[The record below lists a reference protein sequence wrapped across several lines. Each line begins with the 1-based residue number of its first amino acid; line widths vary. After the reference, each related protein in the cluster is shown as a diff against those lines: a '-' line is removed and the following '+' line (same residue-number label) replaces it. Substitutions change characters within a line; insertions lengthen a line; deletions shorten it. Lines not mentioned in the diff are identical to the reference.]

1 MLDTFQ
7 IDHHPDEGPSYITE
21 KRPHH
26 MTSQR
31 KLQFLADLMAEP
43 VIEWNSSLV
52 ITRLN
57 QAARAWVHPTG
68 TDWIGQPLLNLMAT
82 PEQFELMKQ
91 QLSSTGSG
99 WVTCPANQGQ
109 RAYWS
114 WLILKDSANRIDGGI
129 AIITDSEPAT
139 QLTPPL
145 PPDQFVPTE
154 DLSSTLNAIPAN
166 VALVDQ
172 AGRIQLVNE
181 HWQRFGRA
189 NNFDDV
195 RSGLGCNYLE
205 ICHKSAATVPQAA
218 EAYRLIKQALEFQ
231 LSSYQLEYPCHGPD
245 GKRWFRMLIAPVN
258 LQGQTFALIM
268 HLDTTEKHLAG
279 DALRKSEARYRSLI
293 AATAQSVWT
302 TQDNGQMVGDQ
313 PSWRALTGQSVDDI
327 QGWGWLEAI
336 HPADREQLQQVWSYA
351 LETKSLLSV
360 EHRVRIASGEYRSFA
375 VRAVPM
381 TDEAG
386 KVDEWVGTHTDIT
399 DQKRALDELK
409 KAETQLRHSQRME
422 AVGRLAGGVAHD
434 FNNLLMVISGYAD
447 LVANKLG
454 KTHTLYRFL
463 EEIRQA
469 SRSASG
475 VTRQLLAFSRKQDQ
489 QLKSLNLTDVVT
501 QLHKLLRRV
510 IGEDIQLVTSLAN
523 DTVPVLVDPAQIEQV
538 VLNLVVNARDAMP
551 GGGTLTLQT
560 ENVVRTTEE
569 QTLHFTIPPGNYVGL
584 IVTDTGCG
592 MDETVLERI
601 YEPFFTTKE
610 AHKGTGLGLSTV
622 YGIVQQSNGYIL
634 VESQPG
640 TGTRFTV
647 LLPQTPGLE
656 RHQVTEEPVVPTD
669 SSNTTIL
676 VVEDEDSV
684 RIMVREVL
692 TLWGYHVLEAT
703 SGEAAVK
710 LIAQHHDQIDL
721 VLTDVVMSGMSG
733 VNLVQH
739 IRENHPAVKVL
750 FMSGYIADASDA
762 VGIASQLDN
771 FISKPF
777 TPLVLVK
784 AIQTVLNQSEK

>member
-1 MLDTFQ
+1 
-7 IDHHPDEGPSYITE
+7 
-21 KRPHH
+21 
-26 MTSQR
+26 
-31 KLQFLADLMAEP
+31 
-43 VIEWNSSLV
+43 
-52 ITRLN
+52 
-57 QAARAWVHPTG
+57 
-68 TDWIGQPLLNLMAT
+68 
-82 PEQFELMKQ
+82 
-91 QLSSTGSG
+91 
-99 WVTCPANQGQ
+99 
-109 RAYWS
+109 
-114 WLILKDSANRIDGGI
+114 
-129 AIITDSEPAT
+129 
-139 QLTPPL
+139 
-145 PPDQFVPTE
+145 
-154 DLSSTLNAIPAN
+154 
-166 VALVDQ
+166 
-172 AGRIQLVNE
+172 
-181 HWQRFGRA
+181 
-189 NNFDDV
+189 
-195 RSGLGCNYLE
+195 
-205 ICHKSAATVPQAA
+205 
-218 EAYRLIKQALEFQ
+218 
-231 LSSYQLEYPCHGPD
+231 
-245 GKRWFRMLIAPVN
+245 
-258 LQGQTFALIM
+258 
-268 HLDTTEKHLAG
+268 
-279 DALRKSEARYRSLI
+279 
-293 AATAQSVWT
+293 
-302 TQDNGQMVGDQ
+302 
-313 PSWRALTGQSVDDI
+313 
-327 QGWGWLEAI
+327 
-336 HPADREQLQQVWSYA
+336 
-351 LETKSLLSV
+351 
-360 EHRVRIASGEYRSFA
+360 
-375 VRAVPM
+375 
-381 TDEAG
+381 
-386 KVDEWVGTHTDIT
+386 HTDIT

-409 KAETQLRHSQRME
+409 KTETQLRHSQRME

-447 LVANKLG
+447 MVAKKLG
-454 KTHTLYRFL
+454 KAHALYRFL
-463 EEIRQA
+463 EEIQQA

-510 IGEDIQLVTSLAN
+510 IGEDIKLVTSLAD
-523 DTVPVLVDPAQIEQV
+523 DTAPVLADPAQIEQV

-569 QTLHFTIPPGNYVGL
+569 QALHFTVPPGNYVSL
-584 IVTDTGCG
+584 TVTDTGCG
-592 MDETVLERI
+592 MEEATLERI

-647 LLPQTPGLE
+647 LLPQTPGMDL
-656 RHQVTEEPVVPTD
+656 HQATEEPVVPTD

-692 TLWGYHVLEAT
+692 TLWGYRVLEAT
-703 SGEAAVK
+703 SGEAAIK
-710 LIAQHHDQIDL
+710 QMAHHHDQISL

-777 TPLVLVK
+777 TPLTLVK
-784 AIQTVLNQSEK
+784 AIQTVLNESDK

>member
-1 MLDTFQ
+1 MLDG
-7 IDHHPDEGPSYITE
+7 IHMHSHPDEQSSYPGP
-21 KRPHH
+21 KRSS
-26 MTSQR
+26 SQTGYQKFR
-31 KLQFLADLMAEP
+31 FLADHLAQP
-43 VIEWNSSLV
+43 VIEWEASLI
-52 ITRLN
+52 ITRMN
-57 QAARAWVHPTG
+57 AAAQTSFEERGTNWVGRSLT
-68 TDWIGQPLLNLMAT
+68 
-82 PEQFELMKQ
+82 ELISEPVESLKVR
-91 QLSSTGSG
+91 LSTTGSG
-99 WVTCPANQGQ
+99 WMEYRQG
-109 RAYWS
+109 AGCKGHWS
-114 WLILKDSANRIDGGI
+114 WVALKSATSESEGGI
-129 AIITDSEPAT
+129 AIITSSAVDPEADLKPEPAR
-139 QLTPPL
+139 
-145 PPDQFVPTE
+145 FVPTRE
-154 DLSSTLNAIPAN
+154 LCTVLDAIPAN
-166 VALVDQ
+166 VALVDRF
-172 AGRIQLVNE
+172 GIIQVVNE
-181 HWQRFGRA
+181 PWKNYARA
-189 NNFDDV
+189 NNFKDDTL
-195 RSGLGCNYLE
+195 GLGWNYLE
-205 ICHKSAATVPQAA
+205 VCRQSQGSSMVAETAYVLLKSVLDEQSGP
-218 EAYRLIKQALEFQ
+218 EE
-231 LSSYQLEYPCHGPD
+231 LEYPCHSLSA
-245 GKRWFRMLIAPVN
+245 KQWFSMIITPIKLE
-258 LQGQTFALIM
+258 GQPSALVI
-268 HLDTTEKHLAG
+268 HTDITEQKLAEQ
-279 DALRKSEARYRSLI
+279 ALRKSEARYRSLI

-302 TQDNGQMVGDQ
+302 TQANGQVVGDQ
-313 PSWRALTGQSVDDI
+313 PSWRALTGQSVADI

-336 HPADREQLQQVWSYA
+336 HPADREQLQQVWIYA

-386 KVDEWVGTHTDIT
+386 KVDEWIGTHTDIT

-447 LVANKLG
+447 MVAKKLG
-454 KTHTLYRFL
+454 KAHALYRFL
-463 EEIRQA
+463 EEIQQA

-510 IGEDIQLVTSLAN
+510 IGEDIKLVTSLAD
-523 DTVPVLVDPAQIEQV
+523 DTAPVLADPAQIEQV

-569 QTLHFTIPPGNYVGL
+569 QTLHFTVPPGNYVGL

-592 MDETVLERI
+592 MDEAILERI

-640 TGTRFTV
+640 KGTRFTV
-647 LLPQTPGLE
+647 LLPQTPGMDL
-656 RHQVTEEPVVPTD
+656 HQATEEPVVPTD

-692 TLWGYHVLEAT
+692 TLWGYRVLEAT
-703 SGEAAVK
+703 SGEAAIK
-710 LIAQHHDQIDL
+710 QMAHHHDQISL

-777 TPLVLVK
+777 TPLTLVK
-784 AIQTVLNQSEK
+784 AIQTVLNESDK

>member
-1 MLDTFQ
+1 MYSY
-7 IDHHPDEGPSYITE
+7 PDEQLSDFGP
-21 KRPHH
+21 KRSSP
-26 MTSQR
+26 QAVYQ
-31 KLQFLADLMAEP
+31 KLRFLEESLAKP

-52 ITRLN
+52 ITRMN
-57 QAARAWVHPTG
+57 AAAQTLFGEDGPDWVGRSLTELIL
-68 TDWIGQPLLNLMAT
+68 TA
-82 PEQFELMKQ
+82 EQVESLKTR
-91 QLSSTGSG
+91 LSITGSE
-99 WVTCPANQGQ
+99 WIEYRQGPL
-109 RAYWS
+109 RKAHWS
-114 WLILKDSANRIDGGI
+114 WVALESATGESEGGI
-129 AIITDSEPAT
+129 AIITESEAAVELAQPQVVT
-139 QLTPPL
+139 E
-145 PPDQFVPTE
+145 FVPTTE
-154 DLSSTLNAIPAN
+154 LCSALDAIPAN

-172 AGRIQLVNE
+172 QGVIRMVNQ
-181 HWQRFGRA
+181 HWKNFGIA
-189 NNFDDV
+189 NKFNDT
-195 RSGLGCNYLE
+195 SLGMGWNYLD
-205 ICHKSAATVPQAA
+205 ICQKATASSPFAQ
-218 EAYRLIKQALEFQ
+218 EAYSLIKNALDFQ
-231 LSSYQLEYPCHGPD
+231 ISSYNLEYPCPGPL
-245 GKRWFRMLIAPVN
+245 GKRWFRMLIAPVV
-258 LQGQTFALIM
+258 LQDQIFALVM
-268 HLDTTEKHLAG
+268 HLDITEKKLAVE
-279 DALRKSEARYRSLI
+279 ALRKSEARYRSLI

-302 TQDNGQMVGDQ
+302 TQATGQVVGDQ
-313 PSWRALTGQSVDDI
+313 PSWRALTGQTVDDI

-360 EHRVRIASGEYRSFA
+360 EQRVRIASGEYRSFA

-381 TDEAG
+381 TDETG
-386 KVDEWVGTHTDIT
+386 KVDEWIGTHIDIT

-409 KAETQLRHSQRME
+409 KAESQLRHSQRME

-454 KTHTLYRFL
+454 KAHSLYRFL
-463 EEIRQA
+463 EEIQQA

-489 QLKSLNLTDVVT
+489 QLKSLNLTEVVT

-510 IGEDIQLVTSLAN
+510 IGEDIKLVTSLAD
-523 DTVPVLVDPAQIEQV
+523 DTAPVLADPAQIEQV

-569 QTLHFTIPPGNYVGL
+569 QTLHFTVPPGKYVAL
-584 IVTDTGCG
+584 TVTDTGCG
-592 MDETVLERI
+592 MDEATLERI
-601 YEPFFTTKE
+601 YEPFFTTKD

-640 TGTRFTV
+640 KGTRFTV
-647 LLPQTPGLE
+647 LLPQTPGMEL
-656 RHQVTEEPVVPTD
+656 HPATEEPVVPTD

-684 RIMVREVL
+684 RVMVREVL
-692 TLWGYHVLEAT
+692 TLWGYRVLEAT
-703 SGEAAVK
+703 SGESAIK
-710 LIAQHHDQIDL
+710 LMTHHHDQISL

-739 IRENHPAVKVL
+739 IRDHHPSFKVL

-784 AIQTVLNQSEK
+784 AIQMVLNQSDNTSL

>member
-1 MLDTFQ
+1 MNYHL
-7 IDHHPDEGPSYITE
+7 DEGF
-21 KRPHH
+21 PHSSKDRTPVPTDHQKLKFLSKH
-26 MTSQR
+26 M
-31 KLQFLADLMAEP
+31 LEP
-43 VIEWNSSLV
+43 VIEWDSSLV
-52 ITRLN
+52 VTGMN
-57 QAARAWVHPTG
+57 EAARTWFGQAE
-68 TDWIGQPLLNLMAT
+68 TDQVGQSLLDLVVA
-82 PEQFELMKQ
+82 PEQVESLKSLFLT
-91 QLSSTGSG
+91 SGSG
-99 WVTCPANQGQ
+99 WIECRVSRDHSRTAH
-109 RAYWS
+109 WS
-114 WLILKDSANRIDGGI
+114 WTTLDSMNGPEQRGI
-129 AIITDSEPAT
+129 AIITESEAVVGFPQPQIAT
-139 QLTPPL
+139 Q
-145 PPDQFVPTE
+145 FIPTAE
-154 DLSSTLNAIPAN
+154 LCAALDAIPAN

-172 AGRIQLVNE
+172 QGFIRLVNQ
-181 HWQRFGRA
+181 HWKNFGTA
-189 NNFDDV
+189 NQFNDA
-195 RSGLGCNYLE
+195 SLGMGWNYLDV
-205 ICHKSAATVPQAA
+205 CRKAATKLPSADK
-218 EAYRLIKQALEFQ
+218 AYHLIKATLDSQASDLG
-231 LSSYQLEYPCHGPD
+231 LEYPCHSAAGR
-245 GKRWFRMLIAPVN
+245 RWFRMLIAPIN
-258 LQGQTFALIM
+258 LQEQSFALVM
-268 HLDTTEKHLAG
+268 HLDITEKKLAVE
-279 DALRKSEARYRSLI
+279 ALRKSEARHRSLI

-302 TQDNGQMVGDQ
+302 TQANGQVVGDQ
-313 PSWRALTGQSVDDI
+313 PSWRALTGQTVDDI

-336 HPADREQLQQVWSYA
+336 HPADREPLQQVWSYA
-351 LETKSLLSV
+351 LETKSVLSV
-360 EHRVRIASGEYRSFA
+360 EQRVRIASGEYRSFA

-381 TDEAG
+381 TDETG
-386 KVDEWVGTHTDIT
+386 KVDEWIGTHTDIT

-447 LVANKLG
+447 MVANKLG
-454 KTHTLYRFL
+454 KTHALYRFL
-463 EEIRQA
+463 EEIQQA

-489 QLKSLNLTDVVT
+489 QLKSLNLTEVVT

-510 IGEDIQLVTSLAN
+510 IGEDIKLVTSLAD
-523 DTVPVLVDPAQIEQV
+523 DTAPVLADPAQIEQV

-569 QTLHFTIPPGNYVGL
+569 QTLHFTVPPGNYVSL
-584 IVTDTGCG
+584 TVTDTGCG
-592 MDETVLERI
+592 MEEAILERI
-601 YEPFFTTKE
+601 YEPFFTTKDV
-610 AHKGTGLGLSTV
+610 HKGTGLGLSTV

-640 TGTRFTV
+640 KGTRFTV
-647 LLPQTPGLE
+647 LLPQTPGMDLPLK
-656 RHQVTEEPVVPTD
+656 TEEPVVLTD
-669 SSNTTIL
+669 PSNTTIL

-692 TLWGYHVLEAT
+692 TLWGYRVLEAT
-703 SGEAAVK
+703 SGEAAIK
-710 LIAQHHDQIDL
+710 LMAHHHDQISL

-739 IRENHPAVKVL
+739 IRENHPSVKVL

-784 AIQTVLNQSEK
+784 AIQTVLNQSDK